1 MRKLGGSCLEG
12 WVILEARRSA
22 VPTRSRRWCR
32 SSRWPSSAS
41 APPRRPAG
49 SPAAGRPGQFASAN
63 GMVEAP
69 LESAE
74 VAEQADAS
82 VSKTD
87 VRKDVRVRLPLSA
100 PRRYR
105 TIRERIRL
113 QTPFDPPNSTEIDLS
128 PRRRVILLAARIGEP
143 AVVDWC
149 RDLLNGA
156 VPHNDRRRPSITWL
170 GGRHAAGELRRG
182 GVEDRGQDHW
192 PRVWAARG
200 LLYVWRPD
208 AAASVLAGLHD
219 PAWRVREMCAK
230 AVRRHGIRAA
240 EPILARLLDDPV
252 PRVRVAAEAA
262 LTGSGRSPG

>member
-1 MRKLGGSCLEG
+1 M
-12 WVILEARRSA
+12 ILEARRSA

-113 QTPFDPPNSTEIDLS
+113 QTPFDPPNSTEIELS
-128 PRRRVILLAARIGEP
+128 PRRRVILLAARIGEQ

-149 RDLLNGA
+149 RDLLNGT
-156 VPHNDRRRPSITWL
+156 VPYDDRRRPSITWL

-252 PRVRVAAEAA
+252 PRVRIAVEAA

>member
-1 MRKLGGSCLEG
+1 
-12 WVILEARRSA
+12 VTLEARRSA
-22 VPTRSRRWCR
+22 VPTRSRRSCR
-32 SSRWPSSAS
+32 SSRWRSSAS
-41 APPRRPAG
+41 APPRRPPG

-113 QTPFDPPNSTEIDLS
+113 QTPIDPPNSTEIELS
-128 PRRRVILLAARIGEP
+128 PRRRVILLAARLGEQ

-149 RDLLNGA
+149 RGLLNGA
-156 VPHNDRRRPSITWL
+156 VAYNDRRRPSITWL

-252 PRVRVAAEAA
+252 PRVRSAVEAA
-262 LTGSGRSPG
+262 LTESGRSQG